1 MNEIK
6 MYNPSNGDY
15 LGDIEESNELA
26 VKSKIERAKNA
37 FKIWSKI
44 TLDER
49 LEYLKRMRK
58 YIAENGQNIAEKI
71 SEATGKPKIEAYIS
85 EVVPVLDA
93 IAYYEKHA
101 PEFLETKKVKTP
113 LFLKGRKSYIQYR
126 PMGIVAVI
134 SPWNYPF
141 QLAVIPAISAI
152 ISGNAVVL
160 KPSVKTAYVGVVIEN
175 IVNDI
180 GMPEGVF
187 QVLHGDYKV
196 GEALVNAKPDKI
208 FFTGSVQAGKKIMA
222 KAAENL
228 IPVELELGGKDPMIV
243 FEDANLERAVNGAVW
258 GAFTNSGQ
266 TCVSVERV
274 YVHESIYTEFIHEV
288 SEKVEKLK
296 QGYGDGFDIG
306 GMTVAEQTDIVSGQI
321 KDALDKG
328 AVLLCG
334 GKVTEDK
341 RFIEPTVLIDVNHG
355 MTVMREETFGPVMPI
370 MSFRTEEEAIEL
382 ANDSE
387 FGLGASVWSSD
398 LDKADRVAS
407 KIESGHICINDVI
420 SAVAN
425 INLPFG
431 GMKNSGIGRYHG
443 QEGLYTFCHQVSI
456 FEDKGK
462 KSSEPNWYPYSWL
475 KLKPIMKILEFL
487 YK

>member
-26 VKSKIERAKNA
+26 VNSKVERAKNA

-71 SEATGKPKIEAYIS
+71 SEATGKPKIEAYIT

-93 IAYYEKHA
+93 IAYYEKNS
-101 PEFLETKKVKTP
+101 PEFLKTKKVKTP
-113 LFLKGRKSYIQYR
+113 LFLKGRKSYVQYR

-152 ISGNAVVL
+152 ISGNVVVL

-274 YVHESIYTEFIHEV
+274 YVHESIYTEFMHKV

-306 GMTVAEQTDIVSGQI
+306 GMTATEQTDIVSDQI

-334 GKVTEDK
+334 GKATEDK
-341 RFIEPTVLIDVNHG
+341 RFIEPTVLIDVNHD
-355 MTVMREETFGPVMPI
+355 MKIMREETFGPVMPI
-370 MSFRTEEEAIEL
+370 MSFKTEEEAIQL

-387 FGLGASVWSSD
+387 FGLGSSVWSSD

-431 GMKNSGIGRYHG
+431 GVKNSGIGRYHG
-443 QEGLYTFCHQVSI
+443 PEGLYTFCHQISI